1 MRVCVYLITIY
12 CSLSLVGVSEKKYSP
27 CLIVSSRTLT
37 KTNSLEHHGSQC
49 YGDAQSLS
57 IGFYKGSSLF
67 ESVLPPWFAIT
78 YINVWLC

>member
-49 YGDAQSLS
+49 YGDAQSLLR
-57 IGFYKGSSLF
+57 IKGGPGAVAHAS
-67 ESVLPPWFAIT
+67 P
-78 YINVWLC
+78 